1 LPVNRRDHNAIWTPP
16 NVRRK
21 LAEAKSSSAFCYKT
35 SVRRAASADD
45 RAKLAGHSTNRM
57 VRSVYDRQDGLI
69 AAGRVAEARA
79 KFHGGNKE

>member
-1 LPVNRRDHNAIWTPP
+1 
-16 NVRRK
+16 
-21 LAEAKSSSAFCYKT
+21 
-35 SVRRAASADD
+35 
-45 RAKLAGHSTNRM
+45 M